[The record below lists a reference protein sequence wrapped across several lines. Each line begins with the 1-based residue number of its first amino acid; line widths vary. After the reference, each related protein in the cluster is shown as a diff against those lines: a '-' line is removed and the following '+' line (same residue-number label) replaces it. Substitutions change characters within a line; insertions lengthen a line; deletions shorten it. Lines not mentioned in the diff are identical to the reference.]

1 MFKKILFL
9 SLAVVAF
16 GTVAHSQVMQNE
28 EPDKEEHR
36 PVFLADYDVEQEE
49 FKKCES
55 TVINNSPAKHISC
68 LNQEIKRQH
77 GYIENFYRT
86 LLKQDQFKEW
96 NGGDVLSKGNFKDM
110 NEQFVA
116 FRDRLC
122 SLYAVAKKASYEN
135 LEWGRKECIMVMND
149 YMLNRLQTIKYESD
163 GDASTAEDFADD
175 APEALLEEGQYSE

>member
-9 SLAVVAF
+9 FLAVVAF
-16 GTVAHSQVMQNE
+16 GTVAHSQVMQSE
-28 EPDKEEHR
+28 EQSEEGKHS
-36 PVFLADYDVEQEE
+36 VFFADYDIEQIE
-49 FKKCES
+49 FKKCEES
-55 TVINNSPAKHISC
+55 VINNSPAKHISC

-86 LLKQDQFKEW
+86 LLKQQQFQEW
-96 NGGDVLSKGNFKDM
+96 NGGDTLAKGNFKDM

-122 SLYAVAKKASYEN
+122 SLYALAKKPTYEN
-135 LEWGRKECIMVMND
+135 LEWGRKECIMIFND

-163 GDASTAEDFADD
+163 GDYSTAEDFEAD
-175 APEALLEEGQYSE
+175 APGEFDED